1 MARRLLL
8 KPAVRDVGERLLTS
22 KLQILNG
29 SGNRRPS
36 LALSILTGRVA
47 EQLSILENFYP
58 RDPAVAEK
66 GEEAEQIEE
75 TEASAEP
82 VIQPVNVEVEPT
94 RPHLVAR
101 TVYLS
106 EAHMRDIEAIIDAW
120 QANAPKRLTR
130 SAVLRR
136 AIEHLRNTVEAEAE
150 PANSL
155 LESQPSCPKS

>member
-29 SGNRRPS
+29 SGNQRPS
-36 LALSILTGRVA
+36 PALSILTGRVA
-47 EQLSILENFYP
+47 EQLSILENFFP
-58 RDPAVAEK
+58 EDPAIA
-66 GEEAEQIEE
+66 
-75 TEASAEP
+75 AEP
-82 VIQPVNVEVEPT
+82 AAPETVVEPVNVEPP

-106 EAHMRDIEAIIDAW
+106 EAHMRDIEAIIDTW

-136 AIEHLRNTVEAEAE
+136 AIEHLRQTVESEAE
-150 PANSL
+150 PANPL
-155 LESQPSCPKS
+155 LESQSSCPKS